1 MLNCHTQPIA
11 LRNRGTGGMPS
22 VHFSEVDPQNSGE
35 RKMRW
40 YPLFALCLFMAT
52 AQGQSVFEC
61 KHNDGTMTYRDT
73 PCPDK
78 PGESPV
84 MTLAKPTVGTLA
96 QLQRLQA
103 MVLID
108 HFLEAGQFAA
118 AMDVARKNGLEAY
131 LQQRMSVIARQDAA
145 RLRYG
150 PGAIPPPTPVRAR
163 PFAGVAPTPVL
174 VAVKQ
179 PNGEMP
185 STPLGSSTQRP
196 RPAPPSAQF
205 STSGC
210 LDKSR
215 LSNKMSP
222 VDLWK
227 GIGDCISSGRYE
239 DGVFMLALAG
249 SFGSF
254 DMQRV
259 ADESGH
265 QIIQILPMAVYVS
278 LPQDK
283 VSAFQSL
290 ASKTLEDETK
300 RLAYCK
306 EIARMGPPDY
316 FPSYMVQHGIG
327 SFTGANRA
335 QPLVVP
341 FDAKAAWAKAVKQYL
356 LCP

>member
-1 MLNCHTQPIA
+1 
-11 LRNRGTGGMPS
+11 
-22 VHFSEVDPQNSGE
+22 
-35 RKMRW
+35 MRW

-52 AQGQSVFEC
+52 AHGQSVFEC
-61 KHNDGTMTYRDT
+61 KHKDGTATYQDT
-73 PCPDK
+73 PCPGK
-78 PGESPV
+78 PDGSPV
-84 MTLAKPTVGTLA
+84 MTLAKPTVGTLT

-118 AMDVARKNGLEAY
+118 AMDVARKSGLEAY

-163 PFAGVAPTPVL
+163 PFAGVASTPVLVTPVL
-174 VAVKQ
+174 VAAKQ
-179 PNGEMP
+179 PNGETP
-185 STPLGSSTQRP
+185 PTPLGSTQRP
-196 RPAPPSAQF
+196 RLAQPSAQF
-205 STSGC
+205 SGSDC

-227 GIGDCISSGRYE
+227 GIGGCISSGRYD
-239 DGVFMLALAG
+239 DGVFMFALAG
-249 SFGSF
+249 AFGSF

-259 ADESGH
+259 ADDTGH
-265 QIIQILPMAVYVS
+265 QVIQILPMAVYAS

-283 VSAFQSL
+283 VSVFQSL

-306 EIARMGPPDY
+306 EIAHMGPPDY
-316 FPSYMVQHGIG
+316 FPTYMVQHGIG